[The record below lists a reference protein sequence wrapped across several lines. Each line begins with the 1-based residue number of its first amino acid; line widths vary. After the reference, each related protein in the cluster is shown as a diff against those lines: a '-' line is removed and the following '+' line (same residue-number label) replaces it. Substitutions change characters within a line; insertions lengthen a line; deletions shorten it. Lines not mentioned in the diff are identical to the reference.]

1 MEEINIK
8 EFIDYYKRYMLG
20 VIIVCLVA
28 ALGTLIY
35 YMAFKTEK
43 YSTST
48 SIVLVKNENKDN
60 SDTIDQTDINLN
72 QKLVSTY
79 RHIIKSRLVLEQVI
93 SDLKLKYSY
102 NDINNRVNVTAVEDT
117 EILKITVTDEDPELA
132 VKIANGVADTFSKEV
147 IQIYNIN
154 NVSVLDAAQ
163 VPTYPSNYHTV
174 RDIVLAI
181 MVAFV
186 GSSAIIF
193 VVFYFDDS
201 LTDNENI
208 ETELEMP
215 VVAKI
220 YKDYN
225 NNDLIVDARPNA
237 ATSECIRTLRTN
249 LQFSEVDS
257 KVQTLLITSTLPSE
271 GKSFISANLATSFA
285 QTGKKVL
292 IIDCDLRKGRQHKI
306 FKITSRYGLSNLLIS
321 NINSYMEYVVSTK
334 IDNLSIIPRGVFP
347 PNPSELLNSK
357 KMISLLDELKK
368 HFDII
373 ILDGAPLMGISDSL
387 ILSSLVD
394 KVLLVGSFGHTPKT
408 ELKNMKKALEAVG
421 ANLAGCVIN
430 NATAKKRSYGDYYY
444 YYGYGDKKSKKV
456 EKK

>member
-8 EFIDYYKRYMLG
+8 EFIDFYKKYLLG
-20 VIIVCLVA
+20 VIIICLVT

-48 SIVLVKNENKDN
+48 SLVLVKNENTEKN
-60 SDTIDQTDINLN
+60 DTIDQTDINLN

-79 RHIIKSRLVLEQVI
+79 RHIIKSRLVLDQVI
-93 SDLKLKYSY
+93 TELKLNYSY
-102 NDINNRVNVTAVEDT
+102 NMIYNEVNVTAVEDT
-117 EILKITVTDEDPELA
+117 EIIKITVTDEDPELA
-132 VKIANGVADTFSKEV
+132 VKIANKVSEIFSKEV
-147 IQIYNIN
+147 IQLYKIN
-154 NVSVLDAAQ
+154 NVSVLDSAQ
-163 VPTYPSNYHTV
+163 LPTYPSNYHTV

-181 MVAFV
+181 MVSFV
-186 GSSAIIF
+186 IVSSVIF

-201 LTDNENI
+201 LSDNDNI
-208 ETELEMP
+208 ESELEMP
-215 VVAKI
+215 VIAKV

-225 NNDLIVDARPNA
+225 HIDLIVDARPNA

-257 KVQTLLITSTLPSE
+257 KMNTLLVTSSLPSE
-271 GKSFISANLATSFA
+271 GKSFISANLGTSLA

-321 NINSYMEYVVSTK
+321 NINSYMEYVVDTK
-334 IDNLSIIPRGVFP
+334 IENLSIIPRGVLP

-357 KMISLLDELKK
+357 KMVSLLAELKK
-368 HFDII
+368 HFDFI
-373 ILDGAPLMGISDSL
+373 ILDGAPLAGISDSL

-394 KVLLVGSFGHTPKT
+394 KVLLVGSFGHTPKA
-408 ELKNMKKALEAVG
+408 ELKNVKKSLEAVG
-421 ANLAGCVIN
+421 ANIAGCVIN
-430 NATAKKRSYGDYYY
+430 NATARKHGYGDYYY
-444 YYGYGDKKSKKV
+444 YYGYDNTNKKV

>member
-8 EFIDYYKRYMLG
+8 EFIDFYKKYVLG
-20 VIIVCLVA
+20 VIIICLVA

-48 SIVLVKNENKDN
+48 SIVLVKNENSEK

-93 SDLKLKYSY
+93 SELKLNYSY
-102 NDINNRVNVTAVEDT
+102 TGIYNEINVTAVEDT

-132 VKIANGVADTFSKEV
+132 VKIANSVADIFSKEV

-154 NVSVLDAAQ
+154 NVSVLDTAQ

-174 RDIVLAI
+174 RDIILAI
-181 MVAFV
+181 MVSFV
-186 GSSAIIF
+186 GVSAIIF

-201 LTDNENI
+201 LTDNENV
-208 ETELEMP
+208 ETEIEMP

-225 NNDLIVDARPNA
+225 NMDLIVDSRPNA
-237 ATSECIRTLRTN
+237 AASECIRTLRTN
-249 LQFSEVDS
+249 LQFSEVDT
-257 KVQTLLITSTLPSE
+257 KMKTLLITSTLPSE

-321 NINSYMEYVVSTK
+321 NINSYMEYVVKTK

-357 KMISLLDELKK
+357 KMISLLAELKK
-368 HFDII
+368 NFDII
-373 ILDGAPLMGISDSL
+373 ILDGAPLAGISDSL

-408 ELKNMKKALEAVG
+408 ELKNIKKSLDAVG
-421 ANLAGCVIN
+421 ANVVGCVIN
-430 NATAKKRSYGDYYY
+430 NAIARKHGYGDYYY
-444 YYGYGDKKSKKV
+444 YYGYDNTKKKV

>member
-8 EFIDYYKRYMLG
+8 EFFDFYKKYILG
-20 VIIVCLVA
+20 IIIVCLVA
-28 ALGTLIY
+28 ALSMLIY

-48 SIVLVKNENKDN
+48 TIVLVKNENTEAT
-60 SDTIDQTDINLN
+60 DTIDQTDITLN

-79 RHIIKSRLVLEQVI
+79 RHVIKSRLVLEQVI
-93 SDLKLKYSY
+93 SELKLNYTYTQLY
-102 NDINNRVNVTAVEDT
+102 NEVNVSAVEDT
-117 EILKITVTDEDPELA
+117 EIIKVTVTDEDPELA
-132 VKIANGVADTFSKEV
+132 VKIANCVAEVFSKEV
-147 IQIYNIN
+147 IQLYKIN
-154 NVSVLDAAQ
+154 NVSVLDEAQ
-163 VPTYPSNYHTV
+163 LPTYPSNYHTL
-174 RDIVLAI
+174 RDIVLAV

-186 GSSAIIF
+186 GSSALIF
-193 VVFYFDDS
+193 VIFYFDDS
-201 LTDNENI
+201 LTDNDNVES
-208 ETELEMP
+208 EVEMP
-215 VVAKI
+215 IVAKI

-225 NNDLIVDARPNA
+225 NIDLIVDGKPNA
-237 ATSECIRTLRTN
+237 AASECFRTLRTN

-257 KVQTLLITSTLPSE
+257 ALKTLLITSTLPSE
-271 GKSFISANLATSFA
+271 GKSFVSANLATSFA

-306 FKITSRYGLSNLLIS
+306 FKVTSRYGLSNLLIS
-321 NINSYMEYVVSTK
+321 NINSYMEYVVPTK
-334 IDNLSIIPRGVFP
+334 IENLSIIPRGVFP

-357 KMISLLDELKK
+357 KMIALLDELKK

-373 ILDGAPLMGISDSL
+373 ILDGAPLLGISDSL

-408 ELKNMKKALEAVG
+408 ELKNVKRSLESVG
-421 ANLAGCVIN
+421 ADIAGCVIN
-430 NATAKKRSYGDYYY
+430 NASAKRHRYGDYYY
-444 YYGYGDKKSKKV
+444 YYGYGDKKT